1 MFKNVPKKFKK
12 NLVKEKIESLRI
24 FYLLKIK
31 IDESSSQELFSK
43 MFKRFKKKIEKKLLK
58 EKIESLQILYLSK

>member
-1 MFKNVPKKFKK
+1 
-12 NLVKEKIESLRI
+12 VKEKIESSRI

-43 MFKRFKKKIEKKLLK
+43 MFKKEIEKRKFTERK
-58 EKIESLQILYLSK
+58 NWNLYEYSIC